1 MTSGLIKNNSTISML
16 NQSKIFAGIVMILLN
31 ISYKYIHIKLT
42 PSQEIYLRK
51 YITRELFV
59 FATCWLGTRDIYVAL
74 GITLLFFIFSTYIF
88 HEDSPLGLL
97 PKQEGMELP
106 VRQDEIDAAVTV
118 LRRAKQQTETT
129 VQNELLNQ
137 YNFNLL

>member
-1 MTSGLIKNNSTISML
+1 MHPFLVAFKNNPTIPML
-16 NQSKIFAGIVMILLN
+16 NKSKIFAGIVMVLLN
-31 ISYKYIHIKLT
+31 ISSKYIHIKLT
-42 PSQEIYLRK
+42 PAQEVYLRK

-74 GITLLFFIFSTYIF
+74 GVTLLFFIISNYIF
-88 HEDSPLGLL
+88 HEDSGFL

-106 VRQDEIDAAVTV
+106 VRQDEIDAAVNV
-118 LRRAKQQTETT
+118 LRRAKEQTEKT